1 MHIGNKSEFLEQ
13 SQALSSEGTQPKG
26 VTAKRR
32 TDDQG
37 SREKGAKHR
46 TISASHR
53 GSTSQDKLKSTF
65 DNIVDMFN
73 KGVEEVVSSDPS
85 SATRTPTSIPMTFQ
99 ESASRLPTEQE
110 AIQISGDPAKPQ
122 VLLPTDPRS
131 ATLASD
137 IRSKLATQSNRSV
150 PPPKSGDGT
159 AGSTPSSL
167 EGMD

>member
-1 MHIGNKSEFLEQ
+1 
-13 SQALSSEGTQPKG
+13 
-26 VTAKRR
+26 
-32 TDDQG
+32 
-37 SREKGAKHR
+37 
-46 TISASHR
+46 
-53 GSTSQDKLKSTF
+53 
-65 DNIVDMFN
+65 MFN

-85 SATRTPTSIPMTFQ
+85 SATRTPTSIPVTFQ

-122 VLLPTDPRS
+122 VLLP
-131 ATLASD
+131 ALASD
-137 IRSKLATQSNRSV
+137 IRSKLATQSSRSV